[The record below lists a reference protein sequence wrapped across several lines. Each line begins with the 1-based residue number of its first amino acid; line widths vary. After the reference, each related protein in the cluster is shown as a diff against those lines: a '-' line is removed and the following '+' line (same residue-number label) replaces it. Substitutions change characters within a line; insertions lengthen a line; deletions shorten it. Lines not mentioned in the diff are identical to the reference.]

1 MKPAV
6 LKRRNHKAIAQS
18 AIVKKTH
25 QKRVFKTK
33 TFSRWA
39 KGLLTDVQLCKAAN
53 EIAQGLYEA
62 ELGAGLCKKRIA
74 IFGQGKRGATRTLVA
89 KESTHGI
96 FFLVGRQKSD
106 PGSDFSDAQVDAAK
120 IIGAVLQKSSAE
132 KIDDL
137 VADGVLKEIC
147 HDEC

>member
-1 MKPAV
+1 MNPLAEANKIPS
-6 LKRRNHKAIAQS
+6 IAQS
-18 AIVKKTH
+18 AIVNKIHRKH
-25 QKRVFKTK
+25 VFKTK

-39 KGLLTDVQLCKAAN
+39 KGLLTDVQLCKAAK
-53 EIAQGLYEA
+53 EIMQGLYEA

-74 IFGQGKRGATRTLVA
+74 LFGQGKRGATRTLVA
-89 KESTHGI
+89 KESAHGI

-120 IIGAVLQKSSAE
+120 IIGAALQKSSPQ

-147 HDEC
+147 HEGC

>member
-1 MKPAV
+1 MKPSV
-6 LKRRNHKAIAQS
+6 LKRRHHKAIAQS

-62 ELGAGLCKKRIA
+62 ALGAGLCKKRIA

-89 KESTHGI
+89 KESAHGI